1 MSASL
6 TEAEMRK
13 ALFGSVDATVQD
25 STVAEQKVPEV
36 VFVPLSTP
44 SKKKKPAAAFTPKLR
59 VVLSVGNDFEGDR
72 QELVHEAD
80 TLSTLLAEQ
89 DAVRSAKR
97 KFRYVD
103 VVSVKPM

>member
-13 ALFGSVDATVQD
+13 ALFGSVDAAAQGN
-25 STVAEQKVPEV
+25 TVAEQKVSEV

-72 QELVHEAD
+72 QELVYEAD
-80 TLSTLLAEQ
+80 ALSILLAEQ

-103 VVSVKPM
+103 VIPVKPM